1 MQKFIE
7 LTSSTNGRWFL
18 LSVESIESLSHVKDN
33 YEKREGCEIKTSGG
47 NTYSVKET
55 MTQIL
60 KSILELRKRQIN
72 AQQMKGG
79 D

>member
-1 MQKFIE
+1 MKKYIE

-18 LSVESIESLSHVKDN
+18 LSVESIESLSRVKDN
-33 YEKREGCEIKTSGG
+33 YEEREGCEIKTSGG
-47 NTYSVKET
+47 NSYFVKET

-60 KSILELRKRQIN
+60 EKLLELRKRQIN